1 MLLTHDLVW
10 QAVLAAAAW
19 RDERGE
25 RGERG
30 ERNRGA
36 R

>member
-1 MLLTHDLVW
+1 MLTHDLVW

-25 RGERG
+25 RDRE
-30 ERNRGA
+30 A

>member
-19 RDERGE
+19 HCERG
-25 RGERG
+25 GD
-30 ERNRGA
+30 RGA
-36 R
+36 P

>member
-1 MLLTHDLVW
+1 MLLTRDLVW

-19 RDERGE
+19 QDERG
-25 RGERG
+25 GDK
-30 ERNRGA
+30 GA